1 LRRDMDY
8 TGVNQPSERKRTTMP
23 NQQTHFNM
31 HLKVSRHITR
41 ITNLRYNQAVLD
53 REIHKL
59 DIDHYGHQQFS
70 EMRCNR

>member
-31 HLKVSRHITR
+31 HLKRKWSGDERTGTDATVA
-41 ITNLRYNQAVLD
+41 YA
-53 REIHKL
+53 K
-59 DIDHYGHQQFS
+59 QQGKPVQI
-70 EMRCNR
+70 NGQ